1 MVEAIQHDDIVW
13 HANAVN
19 WLTEIADAQ
28 LFGYGLDLRTRLN
41 KRFNKTHG
49 ATAGKLTD
57 TTGMSRSTITTL
69 NAHGVTAFHVGYN
82 GVGGLPIMGLPAP
95 FQVRS
100 QIIAPLANAFCYC
113 RLWRMS

>member
-49 ATAGKLTD
+49 VTAGKLTD
-57 TTGMSRSTITTL
+57 TTGMSRSTIPTL
-69 NAHGVTAFHVGYN
+69 NAHGVTAFHIGYN

-95 FQVRS
+95 FQVGAHS
-100 QIIAPLANAFCYC
+100 HAP
-113 RLWRMS
+113 RMLCL